1 MARLA
6 RDELLNPLSIQ
17 VVPTTNN
24 ASVEHSSVEKI
35 HIYKDDE
42 HHRDVDL
49 FFNSRASPLHQGI
62 RSPEFRKI
70 RCPRKRPTS

>member
-49 FFNSRASPLHQGI
+49 FFQFSSFTAPSGHSLARIP
-62 RSPEFRKI
+62 
-70 RCPRKRPTS
+70 